1 MRVLGIGGLL
11 HNASLTL
18 IEDGRITFSV
28 ETERVTRKKNDGLLE
43 ARVLRDVLAELG
55 ITLSG
60 IDLVAFAD
68 RYLFESRKA
77 REIVG
82 LLSSRPIMAF
92 DHHLCHCASSYFC
105 SGYDEAVVIS
115 VDGKGD
121 GLSSLVCHG
130 EHQSGLTE
138 IGRTTMECSL
148 GRLWNAL
155 CTMVGMPGYYN
166 AGKTMALSSYGQAT
180 GALDGFAR
188 VQSDG
193 SVSFKWRGHPQSYF
207 YQKANMVEVLTE
219 AFGLQPLASVDDL
232 DQGYFDMVATVQA
245 ITDRIVT
252 DLVEFAY
259 RHTGKLPVCLAGGVG
274 LNVLTNSA
282 VQGSCS
288 TEVYVQPAA
297 SDAGLSLGAAIQGW
311 KSVAKTRESFE
322 FTPYLGRSYER
333 EYVLKAISASGCA
346 WSVLDS
352 PATVA
357 ADLLRSGA
365 VIGWF
370 QGREEFGPRALGN
383 RSILADPRV
392 GDNRQYIN
400 EEVKG
405 REWFR
410 PLAPSVRLE
419 SLGRFFDTVYS
430 SPFMLQAPRAT
441 SCARHLIP
449 AALHVD
455 QTGRV
460 QTVAERDNTTYY
472 ALLGQFGELTG
483 VDCLL
488 NTSFNL
494 RGQPIVGTPEQA
506 LDCYFGSKLDYLVI
520 EGVLVS
526 RG

>member
-18 IEDGRITFSV
+18 IEDGKITFSI
-28 ETERVTRKKNDGLLE
+28 EIERVTRRKNDGLLE

-77 REIVG
+77 REVVEF
-82 LLSSRPIMAF
+82 LSSRPIAAF

-105 SGYDEAVVIS
+105 SGYNKAVVVSI
-115 VDGKGD
+115 DGKGD
-121 GLSSLVCHG
+121 GLSSLVCYG
-130 EHQSGLTE
+130 DRQSGLAE
-138 IGRTTMECSL
+138 IGHTTMECSL

-180 GALDGFAR
+180 EVLDGFAQ

-193 SVSFKWRGHPQSYF
+193 SIYFRWKDRPRSYF
-207 YQKANMVEVLTE
+207 YQKTNMVEMLME
-219 AFGLQPLASVDDL
+219 AFGLQPLISVGDL
-232 DQGYFDMVATVQA
+232 DQDYFDMVATIQA
-245 ITDRIVT
+245 ITDQIVI

-259 RHTGKLPVCLAGGVG
+259 RLTDKWPICLAGGVG
-274 LNVLTNSA
+274 LNVLTNSV
-282 VQGSCS
+282 VQRSCG

-297 SDAGLSLGAAIQGW
+297 SDAGLSLGAAILGW
-311 KSVAKTRESFE
+311 KSMTKTGEFFE
-322 FTPYLGRSYER
+322 FSPYLGRGYER
-333 EYVLKAISASGCA
+333 EDVLKAVSTAKCA
-346 WSVLDS
+346 WSVLDN
-352 PATVA
+352 PTIVA

-370 QGREEFGPRALGN
+370 HGREEYGPRALGN

-392 GDNRQYIN
+392 ADNRQYIN

-419 SLGRFFDTVYS
+419 SLSRFFDTVYC
-430 SPFMLQAPRAT
+430 SPYMLQAPRAT
-441 SCARHLIP
+441 DYARRHIP

-460 QTVAERDNTTYY
+460 QTVAERDNATYY
-472 ALLGQFGELTG
+472 ALLVQFGELTG

-494 RGQPIVGTPEQA
+494 RGQPIVGTPRQA
-506 LDCYFGSKLDYLVI
+506 LDCFLNSKLDYLVI